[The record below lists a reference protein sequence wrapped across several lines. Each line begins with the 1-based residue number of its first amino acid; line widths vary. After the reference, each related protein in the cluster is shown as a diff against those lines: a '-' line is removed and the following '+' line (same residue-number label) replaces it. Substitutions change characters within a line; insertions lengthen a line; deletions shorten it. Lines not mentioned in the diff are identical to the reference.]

1 VKDYLGNVLHW
12 GPLRNG
18 LYNFSV
24 SFARLQPQALSSIQI
39 STTLW
44 LRRLGHASF
53 PVINKVI
60 SFPITSNKSSI
71 CSHCQMAKSHAL
83 PFSNSHIFVSKPLEL
98 LYSDVWGPAPILS
111 TTYARYYIRF
121 LDNSTKFLW
130 LFPLKL
136 KSDALQIFQKFQA
149 AIERQFNTK
158 IKVIQTDWGGE
169 YRSLNHFLQTQG
181 ITHRVTCPYTHQQ
194 AGAIERRHRQIM
206 EVGLALLAHSDLPNI
221 FWEDAFLTAVH
232 IINRLPTLIL
242 QHKSPYEMVNNSKPD
257 FNFLRVFGCACW
269 PYLRPYNKH
278 KMDFRSKTCIFIG
291 YSSGHQGY
299 KCLDFSTGKIYVSR
313 HVVFDESLFPYEPPQ
328 IIVPSIHETLVIL
341 PSNLQLSYARFNF
354 STGSNF
360 QTAAPFPQ
368 NIATPIEPQF
378 DFDVT
383 TATFVHDPTQN
394 QHADDRPPPSLVSV
408 PPSQPQNTHPMTTRN
423 KNNIH

>member
-1 VKDYLGNVLHW
+1 
-12 GPLRNG
+12 
-18 LYNFSV
+18 
-24 SFARLQPQALSSIQI
+24 
-39 STTLW
+39 
-44 LRRLGHASF
+44 
-53 PVINKVI
+53 
-60 SFPITSNKSSI
+60 
-71 CSHCQMAKSHAL
+71 
-83 PFSNSHIFVSKPLEL
+83 
-98 LYSDVWGPAPILS
+98 
-111 TTYARYYIRF
+111 
-121 LDNSTKFLW
+121 
-130 LFPLKL
+130 
-136 KSDALQIFQKFQA
+136 
-149 AIERQFNTK
+149 
-158 IKVIQTDWGGE
+158 
-169 YRSLNHFLQTQG
+169 
-181 ITHRVTCPYTHQQ
+181 
-194 AGAIERRHRQIM
+194 M